1 MTFGTGPGC
10 TPGPISFSFLLL
22 GKDSCQG
29 DSGGPLVTRQSVD
42 SSWYQV
48 GIVSYGNRL
57 CGTNE
62 QPTVFTKLS
71 SFLPWI
77 ESHLEE

>member
-1 MTFGTGPGC
+1 MHRL
-10 TPGPISFSFLLL
+10 ILL
-22 GKDSCQG
+22 GMDSCQG

-42 SSWYQV
+42 SSWYQL

-57 CGTNE
+57 CGTNG

-77 ESHLEE
+77 ESNLEE